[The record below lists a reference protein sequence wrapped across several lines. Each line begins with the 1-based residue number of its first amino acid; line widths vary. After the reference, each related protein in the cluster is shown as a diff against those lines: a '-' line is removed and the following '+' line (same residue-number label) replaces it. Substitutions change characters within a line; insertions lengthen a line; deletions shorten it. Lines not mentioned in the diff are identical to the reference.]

1 MDISLTIILICCT
14 AFFIAGV
21 VDSIAGGGGL
31 ITVPSLLLCGVPAH
45 FALGTGKVA
54 ACLGTL
60 SAVFSFA
67 RNRYLVT
74 RILPLGFISS
84 ALGSVAGSW
93 TALQIDSA
101 LMGKIM
107 VLMLP
112 VGLVLM
118 LASGGLKMESGE
130 LPEKGLWVKVC
141 SLGALIGAY
150 DGFFG
155 PGAGSF
161 FLIGLHVLLKM
172 DLVRASANSKIFNL
186 ASNFGSVCTFGT
198 AGTVLYALAIPCA
211 AASILGNQLGA
222 RLAMRVGVKMVRA
235 MLLVVLSLLLATLV
249 YRFFLSGG
257 SI

>member
-1 MDISLTIILICCT
+1 MDVTLTIILVCCS
-14 AFFIAGV
+14 AFFLAGII
-21 VDSIAGGGGL
+21 DAIAGGGGL

-45 FALGTGKVA
+45 FALGTGKLA
-54 ACLGTL
+54 SCLGTL

-67 RNRYLVT
+67 RNRFLVT
-74 RILPLGFISS
+74 RILPLGFLSS
-84 ALGSVAGSW
+84 ALGAVFGSW
-93 TALQIDSA
+93 SALQIDSA

-118 LASGGLKMESGE
+118 LASGGVRLDADEALS
-130 LPEKGLWVKVC
+130 EKHLWLKVC

-161 FLIGLHVLLKM
+161 FLIGLHVLLRL

-186 ASNFGSVCTFGT
+186 ASNFGSVCTFGS
-198 AGTVLYALAIPCA
+198 AGTGLYTLAIPCA
-211 AASILGNQLGA
+211 IASIIGNQIGA
-222 RLAMRVGVKMVRA
+222 RLAMRVGVRIVRM
-235 MLLVVLSLLLATLV
+235 MLFAVLSLLLATLV
-249 YRFFLSGG
+249 YRFFIAGPA
-257 SI
+257 

>member
-1 MDISLTIILICCT
+1 MDVTLSIILICCA
-14 AFFIAGV
+14 AFFIAGLI
-21 VDSIAGGGGL
+21 DSIAGGGGL

-45 FALGTGKVA
+45 FALGTGKLA
-54 ACLGTL
+54 SCLGTL

-74 RILPLGFISS
+74 RILPLGFLSS
-84 ALGSVAGSW
+84 ALGSILGSW

-118 LASGGLKMESGE
+118 LASGGLKLTHGE
-130 LPEKGLWVKVC
+130 MPERFLWLRVC
-141 SLGALIGAY
+141 ALGALVGAY

-186 ASNFGSVCTFGT
+186 ASNFGSVCTFGS
-198 AGTVLYALAIPCA
+198 AGTVLYTLAIPCA
-211 AASILGNQLGA
+211 IASILGNQVGA
-222 RLAMRVGVKMVRA
+222 RLAMRVGVKLVRT
-235 MLLVVLSLLLATLV
+235 MLFFVLVLLLATLV
-249 YRFFLSGG
+249 YRFFLSGAPL
-257 SI
+257 

>member
-1 MDISLTIILICCT
+1 MDVSLSIILFCCA
-14 AFFIAGV
+14 AFFIAGII
-21 VDSIAGGGGL
+21 DSIAGGGGL

-45 FALGTGKVA
+45 FALGTGKLA

-67 RNRYLVT
+67 RNRYLVN
-74 RILPLGFISS
+74 RILPLGFLS
-84 ALGSVAGSW
+84 AAIGSVAGSW
-93 TALQIDSA
+93 CALQIDSA

-118 LASGGLKMESGE
+118 LASGGIKLTSGE
-130 LPEKGLWVKVC
+130 LPQKLLWLKVC

-186 ASNFGSVCTFGT
+186 ASNFGAVCTFGS
-198 AGTVLYALAIPCA
+198 AGTVLYTLAIPCA
-211 AASILGNQLGA
+211 IASILGNQVGA
-222 RLAMRVGVKMVRA
+222 RLAMRVGVRIVRT
-235 MLLVVLSLLLATLV
+235 MLFFVLSLLLATLV
-249 YRFFLSGG
+249 YRFFLSGAAL
-257 SI
+257 